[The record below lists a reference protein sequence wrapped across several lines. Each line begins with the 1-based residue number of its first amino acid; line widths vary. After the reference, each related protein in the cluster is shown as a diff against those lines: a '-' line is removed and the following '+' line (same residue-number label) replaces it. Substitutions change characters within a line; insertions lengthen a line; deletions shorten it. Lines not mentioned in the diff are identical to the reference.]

1 MRRVLLDTN
10 VLIRAV
16 QGGLNAIKPAA
27 RAVLSDVETE
37 RILSAVSIT
46 EIVIKTNARKLS
58 IYKVDLAQI
67 VDDLQ
72 LTILPFTAR
81 HAMRLYDLPLH
92 HQDPFDRMLI
102 ATALAEGIPLMS
114 ADDSF
119 PSYTDAGLNL
129 IRS

>member
-119 PSYTDAGLNL
+119 LSYTDAGLNL